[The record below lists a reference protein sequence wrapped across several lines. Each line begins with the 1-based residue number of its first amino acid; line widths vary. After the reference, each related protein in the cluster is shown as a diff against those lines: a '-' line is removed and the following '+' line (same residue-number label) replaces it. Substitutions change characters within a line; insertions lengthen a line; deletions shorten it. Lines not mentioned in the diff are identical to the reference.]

1 MMEVFTLSSSFI
13 LSVLANWPVF
23 WAVSVHVL
31 FFFYCYA
38 FGYTN
43 ITTQISSHCHTAV
56 STKLLLATPMTFTY
70 SKKMSFPSSAFKN

>member
-31 FFFYCYA
+31 FFFIAMHLVILTSQPKYHHTVTQLFQLNCYW
-38 FGYTN
+38 
-43 ITTQISSHCHTAV
+43 QH
-56 STKLLLATPMTFTY
+56 L
-70 SKKMSFPSSAFKN
+70 